1 MEFKG
6 TVPASESSLID
17 FDSQAQID
25 VARRQIVEEPSLVGR
40 IKTRRNLIRL
50 THAQIQQSVRMGW
63 DVIERAKSSSNST
76 SRFDGPL
83 DWDFMYSLSGKNS
96 SRPPVYEDHVPGLKS
111 TVQVNSD
118 DVFASLKTESGAFDD
133 LLGGFGKGS
142 GRNGSEKDDK
152 AGSDFDDLLAGL
164 GSDRH
169 APNIDLSSEPTFKCI

>member
-1 MEFKG
+1 M
-6 TVPASESSLID
+6 
-17 FDSQAQID
+17 
-25 VARRQIVEEPSLVGR
+25 
-40 IKTRRNLIRL
+40 
-50 THAQIQQSVRMGW
+50 RMGW

-96 SRPPVYEDHVPGLKS
+96 LRPPVYEDHVPGLKS

-118 DVFASLKTESGAFDD
+118 DVFASLKTESG
-133 LLGGFGKGS
+133 FGKGS

-164 GSDRH
+164 GSDRYVYTIFLFRDY
-169 APNIDLSSEPTFKCI
+169 AFCAQPSICMLRIKKVRNTSKS

>member
-1 MEFKG
+1 
-6 TVPASESSLID
+6 
-17 FDSQAQID
+17 
-25 VARRQIVEEPSLVGR
+25 
-40 IKTRRNLIRL
+40 
-50 THAQIQQSVRMGW
+50 MGQ

-164 GSDRH
+164 GSDRYVYTIFLFRDYAFCVQPSICMLRIKKVRNTVANSMKNSH
-169 APNIDLSSEPTFKCI
+169 Q

>member
-1 MEFKG
+1 
-6 TVPASESSLID
+6 
-17 FDSQAQID
+17 
-25 VARRQIVEEPSLVGR
+25 
-40 IKTRRNLIRL
+40 
-50 THAQIQQSVRMGW
+50 MGQ

-164 GSDRH
+164 GSDRYVYTISLFRDY
-169 APNIDLSSEPTFKCI
+169 AFCAQPSICMLRIKNIRNASKSWDLIGFKVSECPTPCEN